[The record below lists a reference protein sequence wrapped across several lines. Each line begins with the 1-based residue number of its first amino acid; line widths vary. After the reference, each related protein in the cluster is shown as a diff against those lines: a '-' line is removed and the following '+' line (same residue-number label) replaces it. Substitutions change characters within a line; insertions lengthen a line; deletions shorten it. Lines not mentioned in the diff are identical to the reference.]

1 MKAENILVI
10 EGTTKYINIDVLNTD
25 KSRMNLSGCKAYI
38 SILCDNVLIKRR
50 ECEIKNDIVHVVINP
65 KDTVGKA
72 NTSMQYEVRIV
83 DDETNTVLAIK
94 KGEIEVIK
102 SIDPIISE
110 TVKIIDIN
118 KK

>member
-1 MKAENILVI
+1 MNTQNIVII
-10 EGTTKYINIDVLNTD
+10 EGTSKFLNIDVLNEN
-25 KSRMNLSGCKAYI
+25 KSKMNLAGFKAFI
-38 SILCDNVLIKRR
+38 SVKCDDIIITRR
-50 ECEIKNDIVHVVINP
+50 ECEIKNNIVYVEFEP
-65 KDTVGKA
+65 KDTLGKY
-72 NTSMQYEVRIV
+72 NSSLQYEVRIV

>member
-1 MKAENILVI
+1 MNVKNITII
-10 EGTTKYINIDVLNTD
+10 EGTTKYLNIDVLNVNGN
-25 KSRMNLSGCKAYI
+25 RMDLTGFKAFM
-38 SILCDNVLIKRR
+38 SIKCNDIIITRR
-50 ECEIKNDIVHVVINP
+50 ECEIKNNIVYVEFEP
-65 KDTVGKA
+65 KDTLGKY
-72 NTSMQYEVRIV
+72 NSSLQYEVRIV

-94 KGEIEVIK
+94 KGEIKVIK

>member
-10 EGTTKYINIDVLNTD
+10 EGTTKFINIDVLNTD

>member
-1 MKAENILVI
+1 MNTQNIVII
-10 EGTTKYINIDVLNTD
+10 EGTSKFLNIDVLNEN
-25 KSRMNLSGCKAYI
+25 KSKMNLAGFTALI
-38 SILCDNVLIKRR
+38 SVKCDDIIITRR

-83 DDETNTVLAIK
+83 DDDTNTVLAIK
-94 KGEIEVIK
+94 YGEIVVKK